1 MNIRHM
7 ASSLILSLSAAT
19 SMAAPVLIDFNQ
31 QISTKVGNSLQIS
44 EFLISDD
51 CAGLKGKSDCLV
63 GQVANKNFSLF
74 NNYGGSVTRLSRVDG
89 KSFDFLS
96 IALDQYINNGDQGKT
111 PVEFKFNYTDKTGAK
126 STVKVDHKAG
136 WEQFSFNQ
144 GLSLLSVS
152 WTVKNSQWMRF
163 DNISAQPNGNQVPEP
178 ATLALTLLA
187 LGGLACSR
195 RNSSSN
201 KRG

>member
-1 MNIRHM
+1 MNIRQI
-7 ASSLILSLSAAT
+7 ASSLILSLSAAS
-19 SMAAPVLIDFNQ
+19 SMAVPVLIDFNQ
-31 QISTKVGNSLQIS
+31 QTSTQVGNSLQIS
-44 EFLISDD
+44 DFLISDD
-51 CAGLKGKSDCLV
+51 CAGLKNKTDCLV
-63 GQVANKNFSLF
+63 GQVAKKNFSLF

-89 KSFDFLS
+89 KAFDFLS
-96 IALDQYINNGDQGKT
+96 IALDQYFNNGDKGKT
-111 PVEFKFNYTDKTGAK
+111 PVEFSFNYMDKAGAK
-126 STVKVDHKAG
+126 STVKVDHKTG

-163 DNISAQPNGNQVPEP
+163 DNISAQPTANKVPEP

-187 LGGLACSR
+187 LGGLAYSR
-195 RNSSSN
+195 RNN